1 MENPEAAFGKPDFR
15 LGRLFLWVQGF
26 ENEEAVEAAN
36 VHDANW
42 LRVAAFYAA
51 KGSRVLVSGGHL
63 LTFELEKWLAELRK
77 LEEEREGTAVL
88 EPLEPNLRVELSADS
103 LGHLALQVD
112 LSPDPATQEHRFR
125 EELDPSVLAGR
136 IRELEE
142 ICQKYPSRNP

>member
-26 ENEEAVEAAN
+26 ENDEAPQADN

-42 LRVAAFYAA
+42 LRIAAFYAS

-63 LTFELEKWLAELRK
+63 LTFELEKWLGELRQVQD
-77 LEEEREGTAVL
+77 EMEGTAIL
-88 EPLEPNLRVELSADS
+88 EPLEPNLRVELTADS
-103 LGHLALQVD
+103 LGHLALQVEI
-112 LSPDPATQEHRFR
+112 SPDPGSQEHLFR
-125 EELDPSVLAGR
+125 EELDPSILPGR

-142 ICQKYPSRNP
+142 ICRKYPARNP